1 MPVSGSGL
9 ISIIIPVFNVRPYLE
24 TALES
29 VIRQTYSHLE
39 IIVIDDG
46 STDGSGVICDELA
59 RRDDRIKVV
68 HQENRGLSSAR
79 NAGLDMMSGDAV
91 AFLDSDDSYHPD
103 YIKAMAEA
111 MEREN
116 ADIVVCKYTV
126 TDADKPAAHIR
137 KEMTWPA
144 GKAGMYKRNEAL
156 RALADS
162 TINVSVWNKLYRRRL
177 WEDVRFPDGHN
188 YEDMDIM
195 FRVFDICRSVLV
207 LDQPLYYHLRRP
219 GSITNTVSEANL
231 RDIRLARQH
240 FEEYIRANTPAVF
253 FFEQLKRAQQSTFSG
268 MLVNYVRYSG
278 KSAELSSGFLD
289 SMRAE
294 IIAMGRD
301 LGLGSMDLRRK
312 TAYLMILKC
321 PALLNAAYPVYHA
334 VRMLI
339 YEATGR

>member
-1 MPVSGSGL
+1 MCGSGL

-24 TALES
+24 KALES

-46 STDGSGVICDELA
+46 STDGSGVICDEFA
-59 RRDDRIKVV
+59 RRDDRIKVI

-79 NAGLDMMSGDAV
+79 NAGLDIMNGEAV
-91 AFLDSDDSYHPD
+91 AFLDPDDSYHPD

-126 TDADKPAAHIR
+126 TDADKPAAHIG
-137 KEMTWPA
+137 KEMARPSC
-144 GKAGMYKRNEAL
+144 KAGVYRRTEAL

-162 TINVSVWNKLYRRRL
+162 AVNVSVWNKLYRRRL
-177 WEDVRFPDGHN
+177 WEDVRFPDGRN
-188 YEDMDIM
+188 FEDMYII
-195 FRVFDICRSVLV
+195 FSVFDRCGSVLV
-207 LDQPLYYHLRRP
+207 LDKPLYFYLKRS
-219 GSITNTVSEANL
+219 GSITNTMSEANL
-231 RDIRLARQH
+231 RALRLARRH
-240 FEEYIRANTPAVF
+240 FVEYMSANTPAVF
-253 FFEQLKRAQQSTFSG
+253 SFEQLKKARQSTFSE
-268 MLVNYVRYSG
+268 MIINYVRYTG
-278 KSAELSSGFLD
+278 KGVDLSSGFLD
-289 SMRAE
+289 SMRTE
-294 IIAMGRD
+294 ILGMGRD

-312 TAYLMILKC
+312 AAYLMILKC